1 MEDKTTYSSGGMS
14 LLGVIQIVF
23 IILKL
28 VGVITWSWPVIL
40 IPLWIQLSAIIVML
54 AVMLVMVLIA
64 YLESKS

>member
-1 MEDKTTYSSGGMS
+1 MEDKTTYSGGIG
-14 LLGVIQIVF
+14 LLGVVQIVF

-40 IPLWIQLSAIIVML
+40 IPLWIQLGVIIVML

>member
-1 MEDKTTYSSGGMS
+1 MENKTTYGGGGIS
-14 LLGVIQIVF
+14 LLGVVQIVF

-40 IPLWIQLSAIIVML
+40 IPLWIQLGVIIVML
-54 AVMLVMVLIA
+54 AVMLGMVLIA

>member
-1 MEDKTTYSSGGMS
+1 MEDKTIYSGGGMS
-14 LLGVIQIVF
+14 LLGVVQIVF

-40 IPLWIQLSAIIVML
+40 IPLWIQLGAIIVVL

>member
-1 MEDKTTYSSGGMS
+1 MENKTAYSGGGIS
-14 LLGVIQIVF
+14 LLGVVQIVF

-40 IPLWIQLSAIIVML
+40 IPLWIQLGVIIVML
-54 AVMLVMVLIA
+54 AVMLGMVLIA

>member
-1 MEDKTTYSSGGMS
+1 MEDKTTYSGGGMS
-14 LLGVIQIVF
+14 LLGVVQIVF

-40 IPLWIQLSAIIVML
+40 IPLWIQLGMIIVML

>member
-1 MEDKTTYSSGGMS
+1 MENKTTYGGGGMS
-14 LLGVIQIVF
+14 LLGVVQIVF

-40 IPLWIQLSAIIVML
+40 IPLWIELGVIIVIL

>member
-1 MEDKTTYSSGGMS
+1 MEDKTTYSGGIG
-14 LLGVIQIVF
+14 LLGVVQIVF

-28 VGVITWSWPVIL
+28 VGVITWSWLVIL

-54 AVMLVMVLIA
+54 AVRLVMVLIA

>member
-1 MEDKTTYSSGGMS
+1 MEDKPTYSSGGMS